1 MEYEASSSSPF
12 APVKPRR
19 LTPADVKQ
27 ENDALLAYKR
37 SLAVP
42 AVDVQTTAR
51 GGNGGIPGSKLRW
64 RDEHDHPTADP
75 FKGQPS
81 CSSLSI
87 LKSRPPVLRAPAALP
102 VPTRTVQLQRTP
114 LRDETNDGEDLDAL
128 LSNLQK
134 DRSDFEQLTITIR
147 EYEQIQGRRRCA
159 SSVRI
164 AGIAMLV
171 IGLAASAFV
180 ANGLL
185 FPPPSAPPP
194 TAPPPTPPPAP
205 PLVPPPSIPTE
216 VLAALPLVGTGTS
229 LALVGTEAVHS
240 WTDELAHLALL
251 AVLLALF
258 GTLGCHIGSR
268 WSTHHFEQAALQN
281 ATPNRAM
288 GSQTMSQG
296 FGFAKKLERDR
307 NPAAATAGRAAAARA
322 AAARAVQGR
331 WRQARSSSE
340 ANALSVILARSRVL
354 NDMLSGVHA
363 ALYNPTTADGVS
375 VSTPDPSRLARRP
388 SSRETI
394 NMGTSPPPHFAMR
407 RPSSREIINHGVST
421 AAHLA
426 THPSR
431 EVIMRSGDTGPS
443 PPPKPASRSVGC

>member
-1 MEYEASSSSPF
+1 MEYEASSSSLF

-37 SLAVP
+37 SLAAPV
-42 AVDVQTTAR
+42 VEVQTTAQ
-51 GGNGGIPGSKLRW
+51 GGNGIPESKLRW
-64 RDEHDHPTADP
+64 QDERDHPTADP

-102 VPTRTVQLQRTP
+102 DPTRTVQLQRTP
-114 LRDETNDGEDLDAL
+114 LPNQTSQGEDLDAL
-128 LSNLQK
+128 LNNLQK
-134 DRSDFEQLTITIR
+134 DSEVLTIAIQT
-147 EYEQIQGRRRCA
+147 YEEIQGRRRCA
-159 SSVRI
+159 LAIRI
-164 AGIAMLV
+164 VGIAMLV
-171 IGLAASAFV
+171 IGLAAGAFAV
-180 ANGLL
+180 YGLL

-194 TAPPPTPPPAP
+194 TAPPPTTPPAP
-205 PLVPPPSIPTE
+205 PLVPPPSSPTE

-240 WTDELAHLALL
+240 WTDELAHLGLL

-258 GTLGCHIGSR
+258 GSLGCHIGSR
-268 WSTHHFEQAALQN
+268 WSTHRFEQAALQN

-288 GSQTMSQG
+288 GSQTNSHG
-296 FGFAKKLERDR
+296 FAGFAKKAERDR
-307 NPAAATAGRAAAARA
+307 NPAAATAARAAAARG

-340 ANALSVILARSRVL
+340 ADALSVILARSRVL
-354 NDMLSGVHA
+354 NDMISGVHA
-363 ALYNPTTADGVS
+363 AIYNPTAADGVS
-375 VSTPDPSRLARRP
+375 TPAPARLARRP
-388 SSRETI
+388 SSREMI
-394 NMGTSPPPHFAMR
+394 NMGTSPPPHFATR

-426 THPSR
+426 IHPSR
-431 EVIMRSGDTGPS
+431 EVIMLSSDAGPS
-443 PPPKPASRSVGC
+443 PPPNPATRSVGC